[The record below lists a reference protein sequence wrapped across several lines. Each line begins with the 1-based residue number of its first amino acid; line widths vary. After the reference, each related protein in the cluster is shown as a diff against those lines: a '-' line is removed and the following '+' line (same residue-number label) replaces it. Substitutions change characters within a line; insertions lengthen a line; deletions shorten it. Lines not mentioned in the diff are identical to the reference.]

1 MTAAALLA
9 CSLIAAAPVPKGTA
23 KSNTVVLDTSHGVIE
38 IELDPDKAP
47 VTVKNFLAY
56 VEDGF
61 YDGLTFHRIIPTF
74 MIQGGGYDAD
84 MKEKKG
90 RDPIPNEAENGLSN
104 AHGTISMAR
113 TAKPDS
119 ATSQFFINTKDNKM
133 LDRNPQAN
141 QDGYCVFGKVT
152 KGLDVVDAI
161 AGVKTG
167 PRAGLTDVPVEPV
180 TIKTARR
187 K

>member
-1 MTAAALLA
+1 MTAALLV
-9 CSLIAAAPVPKGTA
+9 CSLVVSAPVPKGAA

-56 VEDGF
+56 VDDGF
-61 YDGLTFHRIIPTF
+61 YDGLTFRRVIKNF

-104 AHGTISMAR
+104 ARGTISMAR
-113 TAKPDS
+113 TSKPDS
-119 ATSQFFINTKDNKM
+119 ATSQFFINTVDNKR
-133 LDRNPQAN
+133 LDRDPKAN

-152 KGLDVVDAI
+152 KGLDVVAAI

-167 PRAGLTDVPVEPV
+167 PKGRLTDVPVEPV

>member
-1 MTAAALLA
+1 MTAALLV
-9 CSLIAAAPVPKGTA
+9 CSLMVSAPVPKVAA

-47 VTVKNFLAY
+47 ATVKNFLAY
-56 VEDGF
+56 VDDRF
-61 YDGLTFHRIIPTF
+61 YDGLTFHRVIPTF

-90 RDPIPNEAENGLSN
+90 NAPIPNEAENGLSN
-104 AHGTISMAR
+104 ARGTIAMAR
-113 TAKPDS
+113 TAKPDT
-119 ATSQFFINTKDNKM
+119 ATSQFFINTVDNKR
-133 LDRNPQAN
+133 LDRNPEAN

-167 PRAGLTDVPVEPV
+167 PRAGYTDVPVEPV
-180 TIKTARR
+180 TIRTARR